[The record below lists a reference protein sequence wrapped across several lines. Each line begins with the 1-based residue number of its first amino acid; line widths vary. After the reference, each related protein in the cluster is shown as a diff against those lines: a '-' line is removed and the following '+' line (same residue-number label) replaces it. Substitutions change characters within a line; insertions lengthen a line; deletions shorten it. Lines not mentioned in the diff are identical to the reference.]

1 MLKSIKQRLIQL
13 SCSHPISGRKARLW
27 SNDPSILYGDYV
39 VTYCG
44 KCGKE
49 LSRKPTS
56 DFSGAVSNKN
66 DRRDEVLDFSYEDS
80 NFGYDLAERLKV
92 PSAEK
97 CHSSPTTSTSYD
109 LNNTLKVED
118 VCQEKE
124 NVSQVTQRHIE
135 DHNRWYSSELVSKCQ
150 EEAKP
155 SNSSHHGSHHRDYD
169 NSYRGSYGSSGYS
182 SSDSSSGSSSSCS
195 SGSGD

>member
-13 SCSHPISGRKARLW
+13 FCSHPISGRKARLL
-27 SNDPSILYGDYV
+27 SNDPAVLYGNYV

-56 DFSGAVSNKN
+56 NFNGAVSNKN

-80 NFGYDLAERLKV
+80 NFGYDIAERLRV
-92 PSAEK
+92 PSAGK
-97 CHSSPTTSTSYD
+97 CPISPTTSTSYD
-109 LNNTLKVED
+109 LSNTSKVED

-135 DHNRWYSSELVSKCQ
+135 DHNRWYSSELVSKCH
-150 EEAKP
+150 EEVKP
-155 SNSSHHGSHHRDYD
+155 SSSSHHGSHHRDYE
-169 NSYRGSYGSSGYS
+169 SSSGYS
-182 SSDSSSGSSSSCS
+182 GSDSSSGSSN
-195 SGSGD
+195 GGYSGD